1 VTQPAAAGSSR
12 WDTDRLEAFSDG
24 VMAVIITIMAFGLE
38 VPSGT
43 SWHDLW
49 TRLPDLLIYALSFIV
64 IGIYWNNHHHL
75 FRATDRISGGVMWA
89 NLHLL
94 FWLSLI
100 PLLTKWIGT
109 DNGYRAHLPASSY
122 GVAALGSA
130 AAYGILVRAIIRANG
145 KDSAV
150 AAAIGSDLKGNI
162 SIGLNVLGVGLAW
175 VSPWI
180 AYGLYVAVA
189 LLWFVPDRRFT
200 RARA

>member
-1 VTQPAAAGSSR
+1 
-12 WDTDRLEAFSDG
+12 
-24 VMAVIITIMAFGLE
+24 MAVIITIMAFGLE
-38 VPSGT
+38 PPNGT
-43 SWHDLW
+43 SWNDLR
-49 TRLPDLLIYALSFIV
+49 TRLPELLIYALSFIF

-109 DNGYRAHLPASSY
+109 DKGYRAHLPASAY

-130 AAYGILVRAIIRANG
+130 AAYGILVQAIIRANG
-145 KDSAV
+145 KDSTV

-162 SIGLNVLGVGLAW
+162 SVGLYVLGVGLAW
-175 VSPWI
+175 VTPWI

-189 LLWFVPDRRFT
+189 LVWFVPDRRFS